1 MVDILKQSHCH
12 TVSRASGCVT
22 GVART
27 SPVHRAAPLLHQKCS
42 FGGVKHCSHA
52 TAFEYALMLSSKE
65 LCGVTVCVL
74 LGVVAGAELAVAAP
88 LSYEDARD
96 ALHTVS
102 DLQKSGESGVSRSE
116 HEARAADSLGW
127 PDLSVNATEV
137 FGLKTG
143 NLDTPLGTIRLHDDF
158 TGPRS
163 SVDSTW
169 SIYTGGQIKATQRAL
184 AAAVDQSRAE
194 LAGTEQHLDLELTQ
208 VYFGVALAANVESTR
223 TEQLQ
228 QADRL
233 LERAVRF
240 EQQGVIAKVERLNAQ
255 VSRDEAARE
264 LVRAQSDRK
273 IAEARLERLLHRDTP
288 IDPSTPLF
296 VITDALQPLPDWLD
310 AADRQHPIFAAF
322 DARRKQA
329 EQDIVIA
336 QALWKPKL
344 FAYGSY
350 SLINEYHT
358 ITEPDWTAG
367 IGVNFTLFSR
377 VDRASKVSAARAQLQ
392 QVQALE
398 EESRKDIHT
407 AVETSY
413 RKVEQAREQFK
424 LLESSLTSARENLR
438 LRERGFDEGQATSLD
453 VNDARDAVTRAQTAR
468 ALAAYDFVVALAE
481 LLEAS
486 GQARALP
493 EHIQRADI
501 RLQT

>member
-1 MVDILKQSHCH
+1 MGRPVRLP
-12 TVSRASGCVT
+12 SRRPGGAAVVNWLGIVVGA
-22 GVART
+22 GV
-27 SPVHRAAPLLHQKCS
+27 
-42 FGGVKHCSHA
+42 
-52 TAFEYALMLSSKE
+52 
-65 LCGVTVCVL
+65 
-74 LGVVAGAELAVAAP
+74 VVAGAGVALAAP

-102 DLQKSGESGVSRSE
+102 DLQKSGESGVSKSE

-127 PDLSVNATEV
+127 PELSANATEV
-137 FGLKTG
+137 FGLKTDS
-143 NLDTPLGTIRLHDDF
+143 LDTPLGAIRIHDDF

-163 SVDSTW
+163 SIDSTW

-184 AAAVDQSRAE
+184 AAVIDQSRAE

-208 VYFGVALAANVESTR
+208 VYFGVALAANVERTR

-233 LERAVRF
+233 LDRAVRF
-240 EQQGVIAKVERLNAQ
+240 EQRGIIAKVERLNAQ

-264 LVRAQSDRK
+264 LVRAQSNRK
-273 IAEARLERLLHRDTP
+273 IAEARLQRLLHRDDP
-288 IDPSTPLF
+288 IDPNTPLF
-296 VITDALQPLPDWLD
+296 VITDALQPLPDWLA

-322 DARRKQA
+322 DAQREQA
-329 EQDIVIA
+329 EQGVVIA

-358 ITEPDWTAG
+358 LTEPDWTAG

-392 QVQALE
+392 QVQSLE
-398 EESRKDIHT
+398 EQSRIDVHT

-413 RKVEQAREQFK
+413 RKVEQAREQFT
-424 LLESSLTSARENLR
+424 LLESSLTAAHENLR

-453 VNDARDAVTRAQTAR
+453 VNDARDAVTRTETAR
-468 ALAAYDFVVALAE
+468 ALAAYEFVVALAE

-486 GQARALP
+486 GQADALP

-501 RLQT
+501 RLQP